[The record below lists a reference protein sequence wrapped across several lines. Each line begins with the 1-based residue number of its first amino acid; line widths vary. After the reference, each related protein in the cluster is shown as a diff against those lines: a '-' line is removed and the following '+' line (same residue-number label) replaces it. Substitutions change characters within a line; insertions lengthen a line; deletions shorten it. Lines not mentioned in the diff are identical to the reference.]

1 MLAEWALYLQ
11 SLLPNTGDFGKM
23 PEEAAPI
30 SYALC
35 GVATLF
41 LCKYTGGIGYLSI
54 PLNFIALF
62 FGMLT
67 SNWLLHGVD
76 MHIDK
81 LIVQPV
87 IIHVLGMTMAGLVVM
102 YFFSRNAMRDG

>member
-1 MLAEWALYLQ
+1 MLAEWAFYLQ

-41 LCKYTGGIGYLSI
+41 LCKYTGGIGYLI
-54 PLNFIALF
+54 
-62 FGMLT
+62 
-67 SNWLLHGVD
+67 VD
-76 MHIDK
+76 MQRSFRIPDMYAWS
-81 LIVQPV
+81 V
-87 IIHVLGMTMAGLVVM
+87 ILALLGFGLNEV
-102 YFFSRNAMRDG
+102 FERLERRATHWSGAPAD

>member
-1 MLAEWALYLQ
+1 MVDLLPLYL
-11 SLLPNTGDFGKM
+11 SLKLAAVSTAVLM
-23 PEEAAPI
+23 VVAAPI